1 MVNLRITISLIVLA
15 ALIVGGYTAYR
26 RYIASMQ
33 VGSEAQPE
41 LLLFGG
47 EHNDGK
53 QVRGRAGILL
63 APKPL
68 H

>member
-1 MVNLRITISLIVLA
+1 MEPYL
-15 ALIVGGYTAYR
+15 
-26 RYIASMQ
+26 Q

-63 APKPL
+63 ARKPL